1 MPSEAHDLPTDV
13 AALTALILAE
23 RAERQAELARRT
35 EVETSLAT
43 RDAELAKRLIEIE
56 HLKAMLAKLRR
67 QRYGRSSEK
76 LDAEIDQLE
85 MWVDDAEIGL
95 ATDEA
100 KSGSETHEQVPQQPS
115 KPPRM
120 ATVRKPF
127 ADHIPRE
134 IVVLEP
140 GIECSCRDPSC
151 RTKIRED
158 ITEVIDRTPS
168 QFKVIRYVRP
178 IYACRAC
185 QMISQAPAPDL
196 PILKGRVGP
205 GLISYIAISKYCDGL
220 PLYRLSKMFA
230 RDGVEIER
238 MVMVDWMGHL
248 AWWIEPIAAMIA
260 AHVFGAGV
268 IHADD
273 TPIKVL
279 APRRP
284 KGAPATLNG
293 SAPPARRGKTIT
305 GRFWNYVVD
314 ERPWCGERA
323 PAACFFYSPDRKG
336 ERPQQHLAGFT
347 GFLHADAYAGYALLF
362 APKNGAQP
370 RVTHV
375 ACMAHARRNF
385 FDVHEATRSPV
396 AAEALRRIGQ
406 LYQIEA
412 DINGK
417 PADVR
422 LAERQARAVPLLA
435 ALKSWLEAE
444 QRRLPRKNALG
455 KAIQYCLGRWDAL
468 TRYTSDGR
476 LAIDNNPAERA
487 LRTIAVT
494 RKAYLFLGSDE
505 GGRRAAAIHTIV
517 ESAKLNGLNPHA
529 YLADVIDRLAKGWP
543 RSRLSDL
550 MPWTWAKTRAA
561 EAAAAAGPVA
571 AGGTASAAAA

>member
-1 MPSEAHDLPTDV
+1 MPSDAHDLPRDID
-13 AALTALILAE
+13 ALTALILAE
-23 RAERQAELARRT
+23 RAERQAEL
-35 EVETSLAT
+35 ETSRAALTARDTALAT
-43 RDAELAKRLIEIE
+43 RLVEIE

-76 LDAEIDQLE
+76 LDAEIAQIE

-100 KSGSETHEQVPQQPS
+100 AANATPEGQTQPAS
-115 KPPRM
+115 KPPRKP
-120 ATVRKPF
+120 AVRKPLP
-127 ADHIPRE
+127 DHLPRE

-140 GIECSCRDPSC
+140 TLTCRCGDPSC

-158 ITEVIDRTPS
+158 VTEVLERTPS
-168 QFKVIRYVRP
+168 QLKVIRYIRP

-185 QMISQAPAPDL
+185 EMVTQAPAPDL

-205 GLISYIAISKYCDGL
+205 GLISYIAIAKYCDGL

-230 RDGVEIER
+230 REGVEIER

-248 AWWIEPIAAMIA
+248 AWWIDPIAEMIA
-260 AHVFGAGV
+260 AHVMAAGV

-284 KGAPATLNG
+284 KGAPATQ
-293 SAPPARRGKTIT
+293 RGKTIT

-314 ERPWCGERA
+314 ERPWLGSRA

-336 ERPQQHLAGFT
+336 ERPQKHLANFT
-347 GFLHADAYAGYALLF
+347 GFLHADAYAGYAELF
-362 APKNGAQP
+362 APKSGAKA

-385 FDVHEATRSPV
+385 FDVHEATKSPV

-406 LYQIEA
+406 LYEIEA
-412 DINGK
+412 EINGK
-417 PADVR
+417 SADVR
-422 LAERQARAVPLLA
+422 LAERQARAVPLLV
-435 ALKSWLEAE
+435 ALKTWLEAE

-455 KAIQYCLGRWDAL
+455 KAIRYCLGRWDAL
-468 TRYTSDGR
+468 ARYAGDGR
-476 LAIDNNPAERA
+476 LAIDNHAAERA

-529 YLADVIDRLAKGWP
+529 YLADVIDRMAKGWP
-543 RSRLSDL
+543 RSRLADL
-550 MPWTWAKTRAA
+550 MPWAWAKTCAA
-561 EAAAAAGPVA
+561 EAAAAAVSGATTA
-571 AGGTASAAAA
+571 ADIKDAA